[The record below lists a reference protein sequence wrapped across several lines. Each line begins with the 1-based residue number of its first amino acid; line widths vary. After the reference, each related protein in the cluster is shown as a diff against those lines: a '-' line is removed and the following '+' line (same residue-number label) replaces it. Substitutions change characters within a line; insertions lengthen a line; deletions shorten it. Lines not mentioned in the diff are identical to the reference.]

1 MLVATG
7 ITIGAIVAVFSTA
20 ASAAPPAHSK
30 GANKGTSAQ
39 VEVTLD
45 GSCDTITVV
54 SSKDISNI
62 VVRIDGVD
70 TKVEFSDGVK
80 VFDVDADGVS
90 DVWVKSGN
98 NKSGDG
104 PGYGEH
110 FAVEC
115 DDVIFDP
122 ILGWNI

>member
-30 GANKGTSAQ
+30 GASAQ

-70 TKVEFSDGVK
+70 TKVEFRDGVK
-80 VFDVDADGVS
+80 VFDIDADGVS